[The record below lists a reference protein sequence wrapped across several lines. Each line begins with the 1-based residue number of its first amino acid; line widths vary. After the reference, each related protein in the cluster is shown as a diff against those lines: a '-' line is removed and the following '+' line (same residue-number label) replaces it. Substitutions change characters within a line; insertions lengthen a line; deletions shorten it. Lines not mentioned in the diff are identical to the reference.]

1 MELLL
6 DTGIFPIVL
15 TVAAFQIGR
24 MCQAKWRL
32 ALFNPILI
40 GMILVAAF
48 LLLSGMDTADYTA
61 GTTKL
66 SWLTTPATVSL
77 AIPMYE
83 QFRQLIKNGKAIALG
98 VAAGIIS
105 CLAFLLAAG
114 TLMSLEPV
122 LMASILP
129 KSVTAAIGVPLSTLS
144 GGLGGVTAVA
154 ISLTGIIANMLGPTL
169 CRVFGIT
176 HPVAQGVSFGT
187 AGHVIATAKASELGP
202 LTGAVSSLSLVVA
215 GLLTAV
221 IFPIVVRMTL

>member
-1 MELLL
+1 MDLLL
-6 DTGIFPIVL
+6 DTGILPIVL
-15 TVAAFQIGR
+15 TLAAFQAGR
-24 MCQAKWRL
+24 VCLAKWKL

-48 LLLSGMDTADYTA
+48 LLATGLDTADYTA
-61 GTTKL
+61 GMSKL

-83 QFRQLIKNGKAIALG
+83 QFRPLLKNGRAILAG
-98 VAAGIIS
+98 VAAGAVS
-105 CLAFLLAAG
+105 CLLFLLGAG
-114 TLMSLEPV
+114 LLLALDRMLLVS
-122 LMASILP
+122 MLP
-129 KSVTAAIGVPLSTLS
+129 KSVTAAIGVPLCTLS

-169 CRVFGIT
+169 CQVFGIT
-176 HPVAQGVSFGT
+176 HKVAQGVAFGT
-187 AGHVIATAKASELGP
+187 AGHVIATAKASELDP

-221 IFPIVVRMTL
+221 LLPLFSFVL